1 LIGTGS
7 QAEGDEGRLPEE
19 SGVFGRVRLPVL
31 CRPDH
36 LLAGVDTDGF
46 FSGGPGRARTCDL
59 RIMSLNL
66 GYRMSRANRWK
77 HSR

>member
-31 CRPDH
+31 RRPDH

-46 FSGGPGRARTCDL
+46 FSGWARQGSNL
-59 RIMSLNL
+59 RPTDYELES
-66 GYRMSRANRWK
+66 GASDEQGK
-77 HSR
+77 PPETQS